1 MEKKTALILGIS
13 GQDGS
18 YLAKILTQKNYRVF
32 GTSRGNYKLK
42 NFKLL
47 NIKKKQIQVYKLKN
61 FSISNLV
68 KIIKKTKCNKIFYLS
83 GISSVNL
90 SFQEDIKTIND
101 NSLNFLML
109 LEAVK
114 IVDKKIKIF
123 NPLSSE
129 CFGYQKKKIS
139 ENSKFLPLSPYALA
153 KVINY
158 YFAKL
163 YEKTEKL
170 WIANVFLFN
179 HESPLRPKNFILNK
193 IIEGVR
199 KIELKKIKYLELGNI
214 NIKRDWGW
222 AYEYMQFI
230 YLIMNQNKSD
240 DYVLATEKTVELKY
254 VLKNIFNY
262 KRLDYSKYVKIKKNL
277 IRPKDINSNY
287 ANISKLNKKFKKKPN
302 IDIDRVILKFMNKQL
317 F

>member
-1 MEKKTALILGIS
+1 MEKNIALILGIS

-18 YLAKILTQKNYRVF
+18 YLAKILIQKNYRVF
-32 GTSRGNYKLK
+32 GTSRGNCQLK

-47 NIKKKQIQVYKLKN
+47 NIEKKQIKIFKLKN
-61 FSISNLV
+61 FNITNLV
-68 KIIKKTKCNKIFYLS
+68 KIIKNTKCTKIFYLS
-83 GISSVNL
+83 GISSVNM
-90 SFQEDIKTIND
+90 SFQKDIKTISD

-114 IVDKKIKIF
+114 IVNKKIKIF

-129 CFGYQKKKIS
+129 CFGHQKKKIS
-139 ENSKFLPLSPYALA
+139 EKTKFLPLSPYALA

-163 YEKTEKL
+163 YEKTDKL

-193 IIEGVR
+193 IFEGAK
-199 KIELKKIKYLELGNI
+199 KIKLKKIKYLELGNI

-230 YLIMNQNKSD
+230 YLIMSQNKPD
-240 DYVLATEKTVELKY
+240 DYVLATEKTVKLKY

-262 KRLDYSKYVKIKKNL
+262 KKLDYRKYVKINKNL

-287 ANISKLNKKFKKKPN
+287 ANTSKLNKKFKKKPS
-302 IDIDRVILKFMNKQL
+302 IDIDRIILKFINKQL